1 MGIAFPSKEALVMGI
16 RTKLVIAFAGLLLI
30 VVAVGVV
37 SIHTLNESSNA
48 IARILREN
56 YDSVAACE
64 HMKGA
69 QEKLDRQA
77 ELCLL
82 KNQPDVCKRSET
94 LLSEF
99 EKNLRIQQG
108 NVTLPGEQELT
119 DKLTAAWQGYR
130 QGLENFYR
138 LSDLTA
144 RREFYRQQLLPQS
157 QVIRE
162 GAQKIID
169 ANLNNMV
176 AADGQAQL
184 RVAQTRKAMLF
195 LLFIAIAMGAGF
207 IVLIGPAILEPIDSL
222 TRSVREIQKGN
233 LDLVVNVHS
242 RDEIGQL
249 AEAFNQMATSLR
261 ELRRSDRAHLLRTQ
275 HSTQLALDSLS
286 DAVAICNCE
295 GKIELANETAQ
306 RLFGLVPE
314 STVIHAANEK
324 LTEMFVQ
331 VCQEECPFQPK
342 GYDAALQIFVEEKE
356 HFFLPQAIPIF
367 DQPRQLVGVTL
378 MLADV
383 TRLRR
388 LDEVKTGLISTVSHE
403 LKTPLTSIRLALHV
417 LLNEK
422 LGPLSPQQMELLATA
437 RQDSDRLHR
446 VIEDLLDISRM
457 ESGSTE
463 MQFEPVNVQDLVLQV
478 TDKLRSA
485 FSDQKITLHLEVAPE
500 VPRVLI
506 DPTRFQLVFDNLLSN
521 ALKYTGTGGEVSITA
536 RPENGMVCF
545 TVEDTGSSIA
555 PEYLPRIF
563 EKFFRVPGQAASG
576 SGLGLTIA
584 KEIVEAHGGTIIAA
598 SELGKGSKFTFTVK
612 AAKEYGSEVL

>member
-1 MGIAFPSKEALVMGI
+1 
-16 RTKLVIAFAGLLLI
+16 
-30 VVAVGVV
+30 
-37 SIHTLNESSNA
+37 
-48 IARILREN
+48 
-56 YDSVAACE
+56 
-64 HMKGA
+64 
-69 QEKLDRQA
+69 
-77 ELCLL
+77 
-82 KNQPDVCKRSET
+82 
-94 LLSEF
+94 
-99 EKNLRIQQG
+99 
-108 NVTLPGEQELT
+108 
-119 DKLTAAWQGYR
+119 
-130 QGLENFYR
+130 
-138 LSDLTA
+138 
-144 RREFYRQQLLPQS
+144 
-157 QVIRE
+157 
-162 GAQKIID
+162 
-169 ANLNNMV
+169 MV

-184 RVAQTRKAMLF
+184 RVVQTRKAMFF
-195 LLFIAIAMGAGF
+195 LLFMAMAMGAGF
-207 IVLIGPAILEPIDSL
+207 TVLAGPAILSPIASL

-261 ELRRSDRAHLLRTQ
+261 ELRRSDRAQLLRTQ

-295 GKIELANETAQ
+295 GKIELANDAAQ
-306 RLFGLVPE
+306 RLFGLRPE
-314 STVIHAANEK
+314 ASVSDAGNEK
-324 LTEMFVQ
+324 ITEMFER
-331 VCQEECPFQPK
+331 VCQEERPFQPK
-342 GYDAALQIFVEEKE
+342 GYDAAIQIFVEEEE

-457 ESGSTE
+457 ESGGAE

-478 TDKLRSA
+478 TDKMRST
-485 FSDQKITLHLEVAPE
+485 FLDQKITLHLEVAPE

-506 DPTRFQLVFDNLLSN
+506 DPTRFQLVFDNLLGN
-521 ALKYTGTGGEVSITA
+521 ALKYTCYRRRGEHC
-536 RPENGMVCF
+536 RP
-545 TVEDTGSSIA
+545 
-555 PEYLPRIF
+555 P
-563 EKFFRVPGQAASG
+563 
-576 SGLGLTIA
+576 
-584 KEIVEAHGGTIIAA
+584 
-598 SELGKGSKFTFTVK
+598 
-612 AAKEYGSEVL
+612 